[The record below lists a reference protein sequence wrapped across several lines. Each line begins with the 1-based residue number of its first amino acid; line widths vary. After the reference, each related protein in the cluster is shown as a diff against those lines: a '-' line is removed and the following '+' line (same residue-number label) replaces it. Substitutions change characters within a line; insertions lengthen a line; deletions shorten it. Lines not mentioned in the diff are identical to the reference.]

1 MSSKSNELVV
11 VRTFNDQ
18 FAANV
23 AKSALDAA
31 GIDSLVRSDDAGG
44 QYTSVLAFTKGV
56 EIVVRA
62 EDAQRAEEV
71 LGAEKLGKWD

>member
-1 MSSKSNELVV
+1 MSSKSNEPVV

-44 QYTSVLAFTKGV
+44 QYTSALGFTQGV
-56 EIVVRA
+56 HLVVRA
-62 EDAQRAEEV
+62 EDARRAEEV
-71 LGAEKLGKWD
+71 LGAEKSGSQD